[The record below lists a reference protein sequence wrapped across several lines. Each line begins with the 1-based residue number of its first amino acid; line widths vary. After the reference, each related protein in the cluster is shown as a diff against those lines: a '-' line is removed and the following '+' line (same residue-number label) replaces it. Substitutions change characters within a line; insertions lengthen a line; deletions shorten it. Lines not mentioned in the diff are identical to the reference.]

1 MGKFKNWLAVQ
12 RERRE
17 MRAMDRFNL
26 REANMMGGEN
36 LEDDAWLYDLV
47 WDEKR
52 GKYRRSKTAFA
63 EGLKSLSNRAK
74 TITQTIKRRLLP
86 LILNIDN

>member
-1 MGKFKNWLAVQ
+1 MGKFKNWLADQ
-12 RERRE
+12 KERRE
-17 MRAMDRFNL
+17 MRAMERFNL
-26 REANMMGGEN
+26 REANRMGGES

-63 EGLKSLSNRAK
+63 EGLKK
-74 TITQTIKRRLLP
+74 FEQ
-86 LILNIDN
+86 

>member
-36 LEDDAWLYDLV
+36 LEGDACLYDLV

-63 EGLKSLSNRAK
+63 EGLKKFGQSCKS
-74 TITQTIKRRLLP
+74 
-86 LILNIDN
+86 DNADD

>member
-63 EGLKSLSNRAK
+63 EGLKKFGQSCKS
-74 TITQTIKRRLLP
+74 
-86 LILNIDN
+86 DNADD

>member
-17 MRAMDRFNL
+17 MRAMERFNL

-36 LEDDAWLYDLV
+36 LEDNAWLYDLV

-63 EGLKSLSNRAK
+63 EGLKKFEQSCKN
-74 TITQTIKRRLLP
+74 
-86 LILNIDN
+86 DNADD

>member
-1 MGKFKNWLAVQ
+1 MGKFKNWLADQ
-12 RERRE
+12 KERRDIRDRERF
-17 MRAMDRFNL
+17 DL
-26 REANMMGGEN
+26 REANRMGGES

-63 EGLKSLSNRAK
+63 VGLKKFEQSCEN
-74 TITQTIKRRLLP
+74 
-86 LILNIDN
+86 DNADD

>member
-36 LEDDAWLYDLV
+36 LEGDAWLYDLV

-63 EGLKSLSNRAK
+63 EGLKKFEQSCEN
-74 TITQTIKRRLLP
+74 
-86 LILNIDN
+86 DNADD

>member
-12 RERRE
+12 REKRE

-47 WDEKR
+47 WVEKR

-63 EGLKSLSNRAK
+63 EGLKKFEQSCKN
-74 TITQTIKRRLLP
+74 
-86 LILNIDN
+86 DNADN

>member
-1 MGKFKNWLAVQ
+1 MGKFKNWLADQ
-12 RERRE
+12 KERRE
-17 MRAMDRFNL
+17 MRAMERFNL
-26 REANMMGGEN
+26 REANRMGGES

-63 EGLKSLSNRAK
+63 EGLKKFEQSCEN
-74 TITQTIKRRLLP
+74 
-86 LILNIDN
+86 DNADD

>member
-17 MRAMDRFNL
+17 MSAMDRFNL

-36 LEDDAWLYDLV
+36 LEDDAWHMTLYGMKNEANIAAV
-47 WDEKR
+47 KPP
-52 GKYRRSKTAFA
+52 
-63 EGLKSLSNRAK
+63 
-74 TITQTIKRRLLP
+74 LP
-86 LILNIDN
+86 RD

>member
-1 MGKFKNWLAVQ
+1 
-12 RERRE
+12 
-17 MRAMDRFNL
+17 
-26 REANMMGGEN
+26 MGGES

-63 EGLKSLSNRAK
+63 EGLKK
-74 TITQTIKRRLLP
+74 FEQTSK
-86 LILNIDN
+86 NDNPDN

>member
-17 MRAMDRFNL
+17 MRAMERFNL

-63 EGLKSLSNRAK
+63 EGLKKFEQSCKS
-74 TITQTIKRRLLP
+74 
-86 LILNIDN
+86 DNEDD

>member
-47 WDEKR
+47 WDKKR

-63 EGLKSLSNRAK
+63 EGLKKFEQSCKN
-74 TITQTIKRRLLP
+74 
-86 LILNIDN
+86 DNADD

>member
-1 MGKFKNWLAVQ
+1 MGKFKNWLASQ

-36 LEDDAWLYDLV
+36 LEDNAWLYDLV

-52 GKYRRSKTAFA
+52 RKYRRSKTAFA
-63 EGLKSLSNRAK
+63 EGLKKFEQMCKNNNA
-74 TITQTIKRRLLP
+74 
-86 LILNIDN
+86 DD

>member
-1 MGKFKNWLAVQ
+1 MGKFKNWLTDQ
-12 RERRE
+12 KERRE
-17 MRAMDRFNL
+17 MRAMERFNL
-26 REANMMGGEN
+26 REANRMGGES

-63 EGLKSLSNRAK
+63 EGLKK
-74 TITQTIKRRLLP
+74 FEQTSENANKP
-86 LILNIDN
+86 FTTAAVAAYFEH

>member
-1 MGKFKNWLAVQ
+1 MGKFKNWLASQ

-26 REANMMGGEN
+26 REANMLGGEN

-63 EGLKSLSNRAK
+63 EGLKKFEQSGKN
-74 TITQTIKRRLLP
+74 
-86 LILNIDN
+86 DNADN

>member
-1 MGKFKNWLAVQ
+1 MGKFKNWLASQ

-26 REANMMGGEN
+26 REANMLGGEN

-52 GKYRRSKTAFA
+52 RKYRRSKTAFA
-63 EGLKSLSNRAK
+63 EGLKK
-74 TITQTIKRRLLP
+74 FEQTCK
-86 LILNIDN
+86 NDNLDD